1 MRFTSTHD
9 VDDVRLIMLIM
20 LVRMIVDDDD
30 GASSAVITK
39 TLQSSMLF
47 GKASAL
53 STDVTVIKKRRRV
66 AVAGNYKTSRPQMTA
81 EKPPAT
87 PSCSKPLSMLQKEK
101 LVKKW
106 ARHLGVVWYRTKSHC
121 AIR

>member
-39 TLQSSMLF
+39 TLQSSATASFLHKSLGLAIQMGPGCRVDLRDGCRF
-47 GKASAL
+47 CISAL
-53 STDVTVIKKRRRV
+53 R
-66 AVAGNYKTSRPQMTA
+66 AGRSRGQ
-81 EKPPAT
+81 
-87 PSCSKPLSMLQKEK
+87 
-101 LVKKW
+101 
-106 ARHLGVVWYRTKSHC
+106 
-121 AIR
+121 

>member
-1 MRFTSTHD
+1 MTDD